1 MLVILINSLVIGL
14 ETNED
19 LKKNK
24 RHIFITLDTVFIVI
38 YTIEFALKVY
48 AEPKGY
54 WYRSYNL
61 FDFTLLVLDYVQ
73 ELLGNLK
80 LLKVDEGALKILR
93 LLRGTNQIYA
103 F

>member
-24 RHIFITLDTVFIVI
+24 RHIFMNLDTVFIVI

-80 LLKVDEGALKILR
+80 LLEVDEGALKILR
-93 LLRGTNQIYA
+93 LLRGTSQIYA